1 MDEEDLREADEA
13 RNLATSEGFA
23 GFGSTEHDSARVAG
37 LMDILRPTSE
47 SIGKKM
53 LRKMGWKEGHGIG
66 PKVKR
71 RANVGDG
78 EVEDEEVH
86 LFAPEDAAMISF
98 SHKSDLKGLG
108 YEGEGHLQ
116 TTTSKI
122 KAGTS
127 PGQGSDE
134 EEDYLPAS
142 LLKQKQ
148 NAVKGAGNRAF
159 GVGVLNETG
168 SDDEDP
174 YEIGPKI
181 SYSKVIGAEKKIK
194 KKKKKGYPQ
203 TQTNASPLV
212 KTKPTSLS
220 KKLLSSKTSGFRR
233 SRDGRLPLDGFFLA
247 EELDGFASLS
257 LQDERMKPPV
267 VPAHW
272 KSQIISTSST
282 RSQAYVSAADAAR
295 ASSLNAQTRA
305 ALLGEKQLPG
315 KSVFD
320 FLSPAARSKLALA
333 SGKIGPPQAG
343 SQPPPPG
350 YEVSEEAKQKSMHNL
365 VPALDSQVALQA
377 LSRGVSGWMPY
388 AEDENKRSR
397 YRSFLEIR
405 AGLLDQLPGR
415 AENATQDDW
424 VNEMTEFA
432 RAAEVFKPVTGL
444 MASRFTSSSVA
455 PKSVHESDDGAAGE
469 VLLKKPTPKPDDPAV
484 AAAKMGMFGPMTR
497 SLINL
502 YPSRLVCKRFNVQP
516 PENAVDGSDSQSS
529 FARRGRPSQF
539 DAYEYEPETPGIQP
553 LAIKNEPHQADAK
566 GVQPMPTDSG
576 QPELVVGIDPEKN
589 AALENERP
597 GQHVFR
603 AIFGSDDE
611 GEDD

>member
-13 RNLATSEGFA
+13 RNLATSDGFA
-23 GFGSTEHDSARVAG
+23 GFGSTEQGSARVAG
-37 LMDILRPTSE
+37 LMDIFRPTGE
-47 SIGKKM
+47 SIGNK
-53 LRKMGWKEGHGIG
+53 LLSKMGWKEGQGIG

-71 RANVGDG
+71 TANIGDG
-78 EVEDEEVH
+78 EIEGEEGH
-86 LFAPEDAAMISF
+86 LFAPEDTAMISF

-108 YEGEGHLQ
+108 YEGESHLQ
-116 TTTSKI
+116 ATASKI

-127 PGQGSDE
+127 SGQGSDE
-134 EEDYLPAS
+134 EEDRLSAS
-142 LLKQKQ
+142 LLKPKQ
-148 NAVKGAGNRAF
+148 TAIKGPGNRAF

-181 SYSKVIGAEKKIK
+181 SYSKAIGAEKKSK
-194 KKKKKGYPQ
+194 KKDNPQ
-203 TQTNASPLV
+203 THANPLA
-212 KTKPTSLS
+212 KTKPTFLS

-233 SRDGRLPLDGFFLA
+233 SRDGRLPLDGFVLA
-247 EELDGFASLS
+247 DELDGFASIS
-257 LQDERMKPPV
+257 LQDESMKPPV

-272 KSQIISTSST
+272 KSQRFPTSST
-282 RSQAYVSAADAAR
+282 DSQAYVSTADAAR

-305 ALLGEKQLPG
+305 ALLSEKQLPG

-320 FLSPAARSKLALA
+320 FLSPAARNKLASA
-333 SGKIGPPQAG
+333 SGKIDLPQAR
-343 SQPPPPG
+343 SQSPPSG
-350 YEVSEEAKQKSMHNL
+350 YEASEEAKQKSLHNL
-365 VPALDSQVALQA
+365 MPALDSQVALQA

-388 AEDENKRSR
+388 VEDENKRNR
-397 YRSFLEIR
+397 YRLFLQIR

-424 VNEMTEFA
+424 VNELTEFA

-444 MASRFTSSSVA
+444 MASRFTSSSAA
-455 PKSVHESDDGAAGE
+455 PQSVHESDDGAAGE
-469 VLLKKPTPKPDDPAV
+469 VLMKKPTPKPEDLAV

-516 PENAVDGSDSQSS
+516 PENAVEGSDLKSS
-529 FARRGRPSQF
+529 STRRGRPSQF
-539 DAYEYEPETPGIQP
+539 DAYRYEPETPGIPP
-553 LAIKNEPHQADAK
+553 LAIKKEPHEADAK
-566 GVQPMPTDSG
+566 GVQQMPRDSEK
-576 QPELVVGIDPEKN
+576 PEQVVGIDPAKN
-589 AALENERP
+589 EALENERP
-597 GQHVFR
+597 GQDVFR
-603 AIFGSDDE
+603 AIFGIDDD

>member
-1 MDEEDLREADEA
+1 MDEEDLREVDEA

-23 GFGSTEHDSARVAG
+23 GFGSTEQESARVAD
-37 LMDILRPTSE
+37 LMDILRPTGE
-47 SIGKKM
+47 SIGNKL
-53 LRKMGWKEGHGIG
+53 LRKMGWKDGQGIG

-78 EVEDEEVH
+78 EIEGEEGH
-86 LFAPEDAAMISF
+86 LFAREDTAMISF

-108 YEGEGHLQ
+108 YEGESHLQ
-116 TTTSKI
+116 TTTSKF

-134 EEDYLPAS
+134 EEDRLSAS

-148 NAVKGAGNRAF
+148 TAVKGPGNRAF

-174 YEIGPKI
+174 YEIGPKV
-181 SYSKVIGAEKKIK
+181 SYSKVISAEKKSK
-194 KKKKKGYPQ
+194 KKKDNPQ
-203 TQTNASPLV
+203 TDANPLG
-212 KTKPTSLS
+212 KTKPTFLS

-233 SRDGRLPLDGFFLA
+233 SLDGRLPLDGFVLA
-247 EELDGFASLS
+247 DELDGFASIS
-257 LQDERMKPPV
+257 LQNESMKPPV

-272 KSQIISTSST
+272 KSQRIPTSST
-282 RSQAYVSAADAAR
+282 DSQAYVSAADAAR

-320 FLSPAARSKLALA
+320 FLSPAARNKLASA
-333 SGKIGPPQAG
+333 SGKIDFPQAG
-343 SQPPPPG
+343 SQSPSSG
-350 YEVSEEAKQKSMHNL
+350 YEASEEAKQKSLHNL
-365 VPALDSQVALQA
+365 VPALDSQVALQS

-397 YRSFLEIR
+397 YRSFLQIS

-415 AENATQDDW
+415 AKNATQDDW

-444 MASRFTSSSVA
+444 MASRFTSSSAA
-455 PKSVHESDDGAAGE
+455 PQSVHENDDGAAGE

-516 PENAVDGSDSQSS
+516 PENAVDGSDLKSS
-529 FARRGRPSQF
+529 SARRGRPSQF
-539 DAYEYEPETPGIQP
+539 DAYKYEPETPGIPP
-553 LAIKNEPHQADAK
+553 LAIKNEPHEADAK
-566 GVQPMPTDSG
+566 GVQPMPRDSG
-576 QPELVVGIDPEKN
+576 QPEQVVGIDPEKN
-589 AALENERP
+589 EALENERP
-597 GQHVFR
+597 GQDVFR